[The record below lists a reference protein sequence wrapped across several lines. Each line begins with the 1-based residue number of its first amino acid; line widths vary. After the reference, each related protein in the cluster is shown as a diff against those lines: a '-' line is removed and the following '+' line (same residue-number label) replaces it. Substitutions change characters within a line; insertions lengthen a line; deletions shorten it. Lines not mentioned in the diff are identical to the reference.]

1 MGTTIRPE
9 ISERNKY
16 YIDRHRYYELK
27 HFCLQ
32 YPGWRNAYNSVD
44 GYLNKPMDG
53 VIASRTNSI
62 SNPVLKM
69 TEVRLYYSARM
80 HIVEKAA
87 TDTDLYLG
95 KYILTAVT
103 EGRSYV
109 NMKTRFNIPCSKDV
123 YYDLYRKFFWLLSQA
138 RE

>member
-32 YPGWRNAYNSVD
+32 YPGWQRAYNSID
-44 GYLNKPMDG
+44 GYLSKSMDG
-53 VIASRTNSI
+53 VMASRTNTI
-62 SNPVLKM
+62 SDPVLRM
-69 TEVRLYYSARM
+69 AEVRLYYSARIGM
-80 HIVEKAA
+80 VEEAA
-87 TDTDLYLG
+87 RETDVCLG
-95 KYILTAVT
+95 TYILRAVT

-109 NMKTRFNIPCSKDV
+109 NLKSRFNIPCSKDV
-123 YYDLYRKFFWLLSQA
+123 YYELYRRFFWLLSKS

>member
-9 ISERNKY
+9 ISEKNKY

-32 YPGWRNAYNSVD
+32 YPDWRKAYYAVD
-44 GYLNKPMDG
+44 GYLNRPMDG
-53 VIASRTNSI
+53 VISSRTKHI
-62 SNPVLKM
+62 SDPVLRM
-69 TEVRLYYSARM
+69 AEVRLYYSTRM
-80 HIVEKAA
+80 NMIEKVA

-109 NMKTRFNIPCSKDV
+109 NLKARFNIPCGKDV
-123 YYDLYRKFFWLLSQA
+123 YYNLYRKFFWLLSQA

>member
-32 YPGWRNAYNSVD
+32 YPGWQRAYNSID
-44 GYLNKPMDG
+44 GYLSKPMDG
-53 VIASRTNSI
+53 VMASRTNTI
-62 SNPVLKM
+62 SDPVLRM
-69 TEVRLYYSARM
+69 AEVRLYYSARIGM
-80 HIVEKAA
+80 VEEAA
-87 TDTDLYLG
+87 RETDVCLG
-95 KYILTAVT
+95 TYILRAVT

-109 NMKTRFNIPCSKDV
+109 NLKSRFNIPCSKDV
-123 YYDLYRKFFWLLSQA
+123 YYELYRRFFWLLSKS

>member
-69 TEVRLYYSARM
+69 AEVRLYYSARM
-80 HIVEKAA
+80 RIVEKAA

-109 NMKTRFNIPCSKDV
+109 NMKT
-123 YYDLYRKFFWLLSQA
+123 
-138 RE
+138 

>member
-32 YPGWRNAYNSVD
+32 YPGWQRAYNSID
-44 GYLNKPMDG
+44 GYLSKPMDG
-53 VIASRTNSI
+53 VMASRTNTI
-62 SNPVLKM
+62 SDPVLRM
-69 TEVRLYYSARM
+69 AEVRLYYSARIGM
-80 HIVEKAA
+80 VEEAA
-87 TDTDLYLG
+87 RETDVCLG
-95 KYILTAVT
+95 TYILRAVT

-109 NMKTRFNIPCSKDV
+109 NLKSRFNIPCSKDV
-123 YYDLYRKFFWLLSQA
+123 YYELYRRFFRLISKS

>member
-80 HIVEKAA
+80 HIVIAE
-87 TDTDLYLG
+87 DRED
-95 KYILTAVT
+95 
-103 EGRSYV
+103 
-109 NMKTRFNIPCSKDV
+109 CS
-123 YYDLYRKFFWLLSQA
+123 FIWENTF
-138 RE
+138 

>member
-1 MGTTIRPE
+1 
-9 ISERNKY
+9 
-16 YIDRHRYYELK
+16 
-27 HFCLQ
+27 
-32 YPGWRNAYNSVD
+32 
-44 GYLNKPMDG
+44 MDG

-69 TEVRLYYSARM
+69 AEVRLYYSARM
-80 HIVEKAA
+80 RIVEKAA